1 MRCPPPRRLRPKLTR
16 TPPRRTFSPAPPTTS
31 KPTTPT
37 PSKSSSRRTGSRK
50 RPDLLY
56 NISVCYERLGRWD
69 DAIGSLQQYLTERP
83 EAPDRAVIESRI
95 ANYEQR
101 RDQEKAR
108 AAAPPPVAT
117 APPPPIAPAP
127 RRHVASWIVGGI
139 GAGLLVAA
147 LGTGVTAHLT
157 YNDLDDEVRRPSAT
171 GDQTLRDEASFGRAL
186 TISTDVLIA
195 VGGATLAT
203 GDHLVHRRGAQEAGA
218 AVAMRGCRRR
228 RAACK
233 CSSKEDRM
241 RNFAFAS
248 LVVVAAFIGACSAV
262 DDFSKFTFIDGGAV
276 DTDMGSGLPGFG
288 QACVDT
294 LRRRPRRRRIRSC
307 ASA

>member
-1 MRCPPPRRLRPKLTR
+1 MRCPRPRRLRRRKLTR
-16 TPPRRTFSPAPPTTS
+16 TPPRRTSSPAPPTTS

-37 PSKSSSRRTGSRK
+37 PSKSSIEAHRLSK

-108 AAAPPPVAT
+108 LAATPPVAPAPPPLV
-117 APPPPIAPAP
+117 APAT

-157 YNDLDDEVRRPSAT
+157 YNDSRHQVRRHRLQR
-171 GDQTLRDEASFGRAL
+171 GDQLLRDEASFGRAL
-186 TISTDVLIA
+186 TISTDVLLA

-203 GDHLVHRRGAQEAGA
+203 GIILFIVEARKKPA
-218 AVAMRGCRRR
+218 P
-228 RAACK
+228 
-233 CSSKEDRM
+233 SSH
-241 RNFAFAS
+241 AWLS
-248 LVVVAAFIGACSAV
+248 PSP
-262 DDFSKFTFIDGGAV
+262 GGLQV
-276 DTDMGSGLPGFG
+276 QF
-288 QACVDT
+288 
-294 LRRRPRRRRIRSC
+294 
-307 ASA
+307 